1 MTEQEAKLIL
11 DVRISRFDHA
21 NDVNEALE
29 VAKSTL
35 EEIQQYRELDDKL
48 QKEIGI
54 TVKELYEKWNV
65 MLAEYLEYQQL
76 GTVEEL
82 WEAKEK
88 QKEIEGI
95 VNSQL
100 IAGKNN
106 YKEVYDSFYEIVKAV
121 QQ

>member
-29 VAKSTL
+29 VAKSAL
-35 EEIQQYRELDDKL
+35 EEIQQYREFDDKL
-48 QKEIGI
+48 QTEIGI
-54 TVKELYEKWNV
+54 TVKELYEQWNV
-65 MLAEYLEYQQL
+65 ILAEYLEYQQL

>member
-29 VAKSTL
+29 VAKSAL

-48 QKEIGI
+48 QMEIGI
-54 TVKELYEKWNV
+54 TVKELYEQWNV
-65 MLAEYLEYQQL
+65 ILAEYLEYQQL